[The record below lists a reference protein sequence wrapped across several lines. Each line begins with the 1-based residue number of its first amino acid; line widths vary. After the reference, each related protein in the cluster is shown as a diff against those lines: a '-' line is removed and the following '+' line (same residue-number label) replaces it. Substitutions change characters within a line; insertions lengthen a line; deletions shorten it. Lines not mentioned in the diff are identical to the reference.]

1 MSKTVHCD
9 RCRGYFA
16 ECSVGGGLPAGWAH
30 IGGEDM
36 CPTCERD
43 TRPARYR
50 ALAAKLAEIQA
61 QPGDDEPEWDVGDVP
76 PIVFR
81 ACEHCGVT
89 PADETT
95 SEHGDHDTRVCALLA
110 ERDAAM
116 AIVRALA
123 AQEPMQGAECD
134 EGWVRGTCMYCDAS
148 PYDEPV
154 AHAAD
159 CVWRRAKELVGG

>member
-1 MSKTVHCD
+1 MSRTVHCD

-61 QPGDDEPEWDVGDVP
+61 QPGDDEEEEDDGERQYCD
-76 PIVFR
+76 
-81 ACEHCGVT
+81 ACGRLR
-89 PADETT
+89 PQYGGADAECCQYC
-95 SEHGDHDTRVCALLA
+95 TRV
-110 ERDAAM
+110 DAAM

-123 AQEPMQGAECD
+123 ACAEPTDHSDPDDPHVCVLCRGEYSV
-134 EGWVRGTCMYCDAS
+134 VRG
-148 PYDEPV
+148 
-154 AHAAD
+154 HAEHAPS
-159 CVWRRAKELVGG
+159 CPWRRAQELVGG